1 MGIKRTIYLMF
12 LIFKPMSIPWSGS
25 LFFIGALISLL
36 QRNGYI
42 GDKPNLGVGFL
53 QSFIE
58 EECMNIFLMVFLL
71 PSGFFMRFIIWIS
84 LSIWAVLHVTMLAE
98 EQLESDPNTI
108 GLASLK
114 STIDWIVLSKVEIV
128 FYKSYLELIIAIFC
142 VPLCLGGYVAILF
155 PILYF
160 QYIRIK
166 FVSNSFMK
174 EAFENLNG

>member
-1 MGIKRTIYLMF
+1 
-12 LIFKPMSIPWSGS
+12 
-25 LFFIGALISLL
+25 
-36 QRNGYI
+36 
-42 GDKPNLGVGFL
+42 
-53 QSFIE
+53 
-58 EECMNIFLMVFLL
+58 
-71 PSGFFMRFIIWIS
+71 
-84 LSIWAVLHVTMLAE
+84 MLAE